1 MNGYKTGKIRRKH
14 GECEAEIRHECE
26 ENREDCDEQ
35 GDRSENGQ
43 NDVGKSYDDLD
54 DMLDCNQLHKDQDKN
69 HEDFSVTNDD
79 NDAAGQAKKICEL
92 RDSYSHSKNMGNT
105 RKWEFNHD
113 DEKNYHMFDEDR
125 SEFFSRNYNSNKPR
139 DLRKANNQLARVHK
153 NGRWPLRPN
162 LEERLPTVM
171 NQIIK
176 ETANELKV
184 DSVALSDQ
192 ILAKAVAKSISIT
205 IWSETDESIPE
216 MHRKSQ
222 REEVSGPAN
231 DISKSKGPQKQIT
244 GNQHQ
249 QLHST
254 PGTAELLTDALTNSE
269 SNMMTSGLSSITHSL
284 PLPST
289 WHQIPVHTTKS
300 GRRLGNKWVDVFQKV
315 LETKAACC

>member
-1 MNGYKTGKIRRKH
+1 
-14 GECEAEIRHECE
+14 
-26 ENREDCDEQ
+26 
-35 GDRSENGQ
+35 
-43 NDVGKSYDDLD
+43 
-54 DMLDCNQLHKDQDKN
+54 
-69 HEDFSVTNDD
+69 
-79 NDAAGQAKKICEL
+79 
-92 RDSYSHSKNMGNT
+92 
-105 RKWEFNHD
+105 
-113 DEKNYHMFDEDR
+113 
-125 SEFFSRNYNSNKPR
+125 
-139 DLRKANNQLARVHK
+139 
-153 NGRWPLRPN
+153 
-162 LEERLPTVM
+162 M

-192 ILAKAVAKSISIT
+192 ILAKAVAKSISVT

-300 GRRLGNKWVDVFQKV
+300 GRRLGNEWVDVFQKV
-315 LETKAACC
+315 LETKAACCWKFKGNFVKKPN